1 MSRPTSVKYEKK
13 IVMFFI
19 YYEYFS

>member
-1 MSRPTSVKYEKK
+1 MSTSVKYEKK